1 MEDNQN
7 ISTLIPD
14 TDMLSF
20 DAPKDQSSYI
30 KVIGVG
36 GGGGNA
42 VNHMY
47 RNGIKGVDFI
57 VCNTDMQALNDSPV
71 PNKIML
77 GKLGAGGRPE
87 VARNAALS
95 CQDEIKEAL
104 SHNTQM
110 LFITAGMGG
119 GTGTGAAPVI
129 AEIAKSIDLDDPDIK
144 KILVI
149 GIVTM
154 PFTFEGLKKMRIA
167 ESGLTELRKH
177 VDSLLII
184 NNDKLMTVGG
194 DLPLMAAFNLA
205 DDVLLTAAKG
215 IAEIITDSAYVN
227 IDFHDVYTVMKDS
240 GTALMGSGIG
250 AGEYRAI
257 EAIEHAANSVLLN
270 DNNIEGAKSVL
281 LYITCSSKHPVL
293 MSELGTITDCITNLT
308 NNQEAEVFWGTGT
321 DDNLNDEICITLIA
335 TGFEKKIQ
343 TASIKGSTV
352 IGLEDFERNVK
363 NQRENAAAIAQPAAP
378 VTEDYRERPSM
389 DPIIPA
395 VEVVDRV
402 IDEVEQCTEEVK
414 NEGKHIFVLDEN
426 CDIVED
432 APVDQVDNQIEEDSE
447 PIAEVADE
455 PMPEPIAE
463 PVMEESV
470 EEPVMLE
477 KPAAIEQEETP
488 VAEVPAPA
496 PEPKKIVIPL
506 DEKTAPVKE
515 NTYQPTFDFMDA
527 LKAQQQPKAVS
538 EMPVATIAQPVR
550 QTQTPRNSNAVN
562 DTAVM
567 NRQERIKRMHD
578 MLRNNPNGARLAED
592 MTPKEMADI
601 DVYETPHSSESDAAR
616 TTINH
621 DGSVNRPNNYL
632 FGYNPD

>member
-1 MEDNQN
+1 MEDIQN
-7 ISTLIPD
+7 INSLIPD
-14 TDMLSF
+14 GDMLSF

-47 RNGIKGVDFI
+47 RKGIKGVDFI

-95 CQDEIKEAL
+95 CQDEIRETL

-167 ESGLTELRKH
+167 ESGLAELRKH

-250 AGEYRAI
+250 AGEFRAI

-293 MSELGTITDCITNLT
+293 MSELGTITDCITSLT

-343 TASIKGSTV
+343 IANNKEAQI
-352 IGLEDFERNVK
+352 IDLDQFENNVK
-363 NQRENAAAIAQPAAP
+363 NQRLNTSSLTQPLAP
-378 VTEDYRERPSM
+378 QPEEQRQRPPM
-389 DPIIPA
+389 DPVIPT
-395 VEVVDRV
+395 VEIVDRL
-402 IDEVEQCTEEVK
+402 IEEDTQSAEVGK
-414 NEGKHIFVLDEN
+414 SEGKHIVMLDEN
-426 CDIVED
+426 CNI
-432 APVDQVDNQIEEDSE
+432 IEESSPIVDSAAQDAQTSAE
-447 PIAEVADE
+447 PELLSTAEPELIASHEPELLSTAEPAPIAAT
-455 PMPEPIAE
+455 PEPAN
-463 PVMEESV
+463 
-470 EEPVMLE
+470 
-477 KPAAIEQEETP
+477 
-488 VAEVPAPA
+488 
-496 PEPKKIVIPL
+496 EPKQVIIPL
-506 DEKTAPVKE
+506 DKDPVKE
-515 NTYQPTFDFMDA
+515 TKAFQPQFDFMND
-527 LKAQQQPKAVS
+527 LKPKQQPKAINEV
-538 EMPVATIAQPVR
+538 PVATIAQPVHQP
-550 QTQTPRNSNAVN
+550 QTSRNVNAVN
-562 DTAVM
+562 ETAVM

-592 MTPKEMADI
+592 MTPKELADV
-601 DVYETPHSSESDAAR
+601 DVYDTPHSSESDAAR
-616 TTINH
+616 TTINP
-621 DGSVNRPNNYL
+621 DGTISRPNNYL
-632 FGYNPD
+632 YGYNPD